1 MDHRP
6 FENWLLDNKSLTANE
21 QQQLNSHL
29 RECPSCVALAE
40 VDLALKS
47 VKIAAPAAGFTDRFQ
62 ARLAARKQALRRRN
76 AWGFVILTLSVLSV
90 LVWIFW
96 PVLAVAAQSPSNL
109 LASCLALL
117 SSFWTAMQAMFH
129 AGLVFFK
136 VIPAFVP
143 IFVFPILLVI
153 AGGWG
158 LLWVFSLMKFA
169 KMQQGA

>member
-47 VKIAAPAAGFTDRFQ
+47 VKMAAPAAGFTDRFQ

-76 AWGFVILTLSVLSV
+76 AWGFVLLTLCVLSF

-96 PVLAVAAQSPSNL
+96 PVLAAGVHSPSNL

-117 SSFWTAMQAMFH
+117 SLLWTALQAMFH

-136 VIPAFVP
+136 VIPDFVP
-143 IFVFPILLVI
+143 IFVFPVLLVI